1 MATKAERFRY
11 RAERSGPKPR
21 DVPVDTAEPGISATD
36 RKALRDRTSAAARKG
51 GAVLEESSGRP
62 SRKSSRRSHGKVQT
76 KSFNEAGV
84 ESKRQGEGRTK
95 RSANLQLRTVGRM
108 RSPSSRT
115 RRKIGGGAGKP

>member
-21 DVPVDTAEPGISATD
+21 DVPVDTAEPGVP
-36 RKALRDRTSAAARKG
+36 RDRTSAAARKG

-95 RSANLQLRTVGRM
+95 RSANLQLRTVGRV